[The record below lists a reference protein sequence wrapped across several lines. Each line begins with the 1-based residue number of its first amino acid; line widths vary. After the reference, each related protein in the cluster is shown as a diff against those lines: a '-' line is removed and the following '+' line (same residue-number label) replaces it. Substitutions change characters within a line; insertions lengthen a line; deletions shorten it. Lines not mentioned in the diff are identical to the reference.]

1 MARVAAV
8 RDCLAWYGS
17 RQRLSAGLLLVLGM
31 ASSAGSLE
39 VSAVTPEL
47 LDKARVQG
55 AVLVIVTLRVP
66 AGASR
71 DTVATVKQT
80 LVAEIASTRH
90 RIVRELVGLPQ
101 IVLEASDDT
110 LRILGASSNVLRIE
124 ESVPRPPI
132 R

>member
-1 MARVAAV
+1 VARVAAV
-8 RDCLAWYGS
+8 RECLAWYGS
-17 RQRLSAGLLLVLGM
+17 RQRLSAGFLLVLGM
-31 ASSAGSLE
+31 
-39 VSAVTPEL
+39 
-47 LDKARVQG
+47 QG

>member
-1 MARVAAV
+1 
-8 RDCLAWYGS
+8 
-17 RQRLSAGLLLVLGM
+17 M